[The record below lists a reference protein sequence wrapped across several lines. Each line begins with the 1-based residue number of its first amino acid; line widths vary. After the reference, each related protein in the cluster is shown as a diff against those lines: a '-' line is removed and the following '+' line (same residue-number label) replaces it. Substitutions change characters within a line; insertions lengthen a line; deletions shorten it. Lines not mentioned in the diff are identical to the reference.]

1 MKQFISSMENDVQD
15 KNSLAWKKLGD
26 YVDELAM
33 SGHDEFSP
41 RDFLGAELFS
51 QIHTLP
57 ATIAKL
63 DKVKKIWLYG
73 SKLKRIPPEI
83 GGMTALE
90 FFDPYTS
97 YDLHWFPYE
106 ITQCKNLVSSRI
118 STRALYGNY
127 KFRTPFPRL
136 DHNPVRYDG
145 DMLKC
150 SICKKTISYAETNQ
164 LWISLRIG
172 TDTVPLLVNAC
183 STHCEEQLPTP
194 PENYVQYPHKGGK
207 SLQQPPDVETF
218 VKSEILRRRNESAVP
233 VSQTSTQDA
242 NVLDGSKFK
251 ADAMALKPL
260 NLVVKTWD
268 K

>member
-1 MKQFISSMENDVQD
+1 MKNKKSKIDNDVQD
-15 KNSLAWKKLGD
+15 KNSLAWKKLCD
-26 YVDELAM
+26 YVDQLAQ
-33 SGHDEFSP
+33 SGGDEFSP
-41 RDFLGAELFS
+41 REFLGDELFS

-57 ATIAKL
+57 ASIARL

-83 GGMTALE
+83 GHMTALE

-97 YDLHWFPYE
+97 YDLHWLPYE

-127 KFRTPFPRL
+127 KFRTPFPSL
-136 DHNPVRYDG
+136 EHHTFKYEG
-145 DMLKC
+145 ETLTC
-150 SICKKTISYAETNQ
+150 SICQKTMSYAETNQ

-183 STHCEEQLPTP
+183 SRQCEEQLPTP
-194 PENYVQYPHKGGK
+194 PEDYVQYPHKGGK
-207 SLQQPPDVETF
+207 SLVQPPDEYEQSQVEIQPRRDKNLMT
-218 VKSEILRRRNESAVP
+218 VQQLRQAD
-233 VSQTSTQDA
+233 TDTA
-242 NVLDGSKFK
+242 DGNKFEE
-251 ADAMALKPL
+251 DAMSLQPIK
-260 NLVVKTWD
+260 LVVKIWD